1 MQAACCCSG
10 SKQRCRDLVSWASRS
25 SVSTSRASDSCFSCT
40 STTQRTRSHRGVV
53 RQWRLSS
60 ASWRIRT
67 NQLIEVPS
75 DSRHEGAAA
84 PCAQKGS
91 NASSSGSRG
100 GSGSSA

>member
-1 MQAACCCSG
+1 
-10 SKQRCRDLVSWASRS
+10 VSA
-25 SVSTSRASDSCFSCT
+25 SRASDSCFSWT
-40 STTQRTRSHRGVV
+40 STTQRTRSQRHVV

-91 NASSSGSRG
+91 NASISGSRG